1 APACT
6 TPPTPIFFAGAAM
19 KPTILLLSGTSEGPV
34 IAQALLEAGFRSI
47 IATVTRDEARAH
59 LFGHLQDDITVLAQG
74 FTAESLPHFLAQHQ
88 IGLVLDATHPFAVRI
103 TRMAAGVCQQLGT
116 PYVRYE
122 RPDWEPPE
130 GTVYVD
136 SYAEAARALPSL
148 GSRMMLTIGAKQLK
162 YFASLHEQLTLFAR
176 ILPSP
181 VSVQQALDAG
191 FKQAQ
196 ILALRPPFSRAFNR
210 SLLEEYRADVLVTKA
225 SGADGGVVEK
235 VMAAQELGLTTL
247 MIRRPEPHDHQ
258 AVSNPTAAVK
268 ACCQALL
275 TSE

>member
-1 APACT
+1 
-6 TPPTPIFFAGAAM
+6 M
-19 KPTILLLSGTSEGPV
+19 KPTILLLSGTSEGPKL
-34 IAQALLEAGFRSI
+34 AQALLAAGFDSI
-47 IATVTRDEARAH
+47 VATVTRQEARAH
-59 LFGHLQDDITVLAQG
+59 LFGHLQEAITVRAQG
-74 FTAESLPHFLAQHQ
+74 FTADSLRHFLRHQ
-88 IGLVLDATHPFAVRI
+88 RIGLVLDATHPFAVRI
-103 TRMAAGVCQQLGT
+103 TQMATAVCQQLGT

-136 SYAEAARALPSL
+136 GYAEAAAILPSL

-162 YFASLHEQLTLFAR
+162 HFASLHEQLTLFAR

-181 VSVQQALDAG
+181 LSVQQALDAG
-191 FKQAQ
+191 FTQAH

-210 SLLEEYRADVLVTKA
+210 SLLAEYRADVLVTKA

-247 MIRRPEPHDHQ
+247 MIRRPETHGDQ
-258 AVSNPTAAVK
+258 AVSTIAAAVQ

-275 TSE
+275 TTDTM

>member
-1 APACT
+1 V
-6 TPPTPIFFAGAAM
+6 
-19 KPTILLLSGTSEGPV
+19 L
-34 IAQALLEAGFRSI
+34 AQALLAAGFDSV
-47 IATVTRDEARAH
+47 IATVTREEARVH
-59 LFGHLQDDITVLAQG
+59 LFGHLQDAITVRVQG
-74 FTAESLPHFLAQHQ
+74 FTADSLTHFLVHHR

-103 TRMAAGVCQQLGT
+103 TRMAAAVCQQLGT

-136 SYAEAARALPSL
+136 GYAEAARALPSL
-148 GSRMMLTIGAKQLK
+148 GSRIMLTIGAKQLK
-162 YFASLHEQLTLFAR
+162 HFASLHEQLILFAR

-191 FKQAQ
+191 FTQAR

-210 SLLEEYRADVLVTKA
+210 SLLAEYRADVLVTKA

-235 VMAAQELGLTTL
+235 VMAAQELGLATL

-258 AVSNPTAAVK
+258 AVSTIPAAVE
-268 ACCQALL
+268 ACCQAFF
-275 TSE
+275 TTD

>member
-1 APACT
+1 V
-6 TPPTPIFFAGAAM
+6 
-19 KPTILLLSGTSEGPV
+19 KPTILLLSGTSEGPKL
-34 IAQALLEAGFRSI
+34 AQALLEAGFDSI
-47 IATVTRDEARAH
+47 IATVTRPEAREH
-59 LFGHLQDDITVLAQG
+59 LFGHLHGAITVLAQG
-74 FTAESLPHFLAQHQ
+74 FTAASLRDFLAQHR

-103 TRMAAGVCQQLGT
+103 TQMASAVCRQLGT

-122 RPDWEPPE
+122 RPDWEPPG

-136 SYAEAARALPSL
+136 GYAEAARTLSSL
-148 GSRMMLTIGAKQLK
+148 GARIMLTLGAKQLK
-162 YFASLHEQLTLFAR
+162 HFATLHEQLTLYAR

-181 VSVQQALDAG
+181 ISVQQALDAG
-191 FKQAQ
+191 FTQAH

-247 MIRRPEPHDHQ
+247 MIRRPEAHDQ
-258 AVSNPTAAVK
+258 PSVSTLPAAVE
-268 ACCQALL
+268 ACEMALF
-275 TSE
+275 TADDI